1 MLTTKKSLLAASI
14 IALSLSTASIT
25 AVNAAS
31 HEKKVENAA
40 DVVIAVVNGDKIMK
54 STLDGY
60 SEILKKQK
68 RGKANSQAALDDL
81 VATEIALQQAKK
93 TDILERPESKKA
105 ISDYTRNI
113 LLQTWTKETIAG
125 FKVDDA
131 AIKEAYDERVADLA
145 DKEFNAR
152 HILVKTEDEAKAVI
166 KDAMADGADF
176 AAIAKEKSTGPS
188 GSNGG
193 SLGWFKAQTMVPAFS
208 NAVKAMKKGDVSKEP
223 VKTQFGYHVIK
234 LEDSRDAKLPTL
246 ESLKP
251 QLERV
256 ISQKKMLAYME
267 GLKKTADIKI
277 TLPAEPEVMEKAA
290 EDKTEENAEDKAMD
304 KEAAPKT
311 N

>member
-1 MLTTKKSLLAASI
+1 MFTTRKLLIAASI
-14 IALSLSTASIT
+14 TLTLSTASIT
-25 AVNAAS
+25 TVQAAS
-31 HEKKVENAA
+31 HEKKTE
-40 DVVIAVVNGDKIMK
+40 DVVIAVVNGDEIMK

-60 SEILKKQK
+60 VEILKKQK
-68 RGKANSQAALDDL
+68 RGKADAQAALDDL
-81 VATEIALQQAKK
+81 IATEIALQQAKK
-93 TDILERPESKKA
+93 TDILERPASKKA
-105 ISDYTRNI
+105 LNDYTRNV
-113 LLQTWTKETIAG
+113 LLQTWTKEKIES
-125 FKVDDA
+125 FNIDDA

-145 DKEFNAR
+145 SKEFNAR

-166 KDAMADGADF
+166 TEAMAEGADF

-193 SLGWFKAQTMVPAFS
+193 SLGWFKAATMVPAFA
-208 NAVKAMKKGDVSKEP
+208 NAVKTMSKGDVSKEP

-234 LEDSRDAKLPTL
+234 LEESRDAKLPTL

-267 GLKKTADIKI
+267 GLKKDADIKI
-277 TLPAEPEVMEKAA
+277 TLPEEPKVMEEKPA
-290 EDKTEENAEDKAMD
+290 DKAD
-304 KEAAPKT
+304 EAAPKT